1 MTQEMNEHFDMLA
14 AILTDAS
21 LPLPVAYR
29 LLRDML
35 EQLCRSQLADSTLQM
50 TDLSARINHMAA
62 RVGLSMAE
70 QNRLHTIRL
79 TANDLLN
86 GKALIEDKI
95 HRDSYAIP
103 QADAVPNVNPLPN
116 GKIASDGKA
125 ISVGKVASVSKSA
138 SDGKIMSEGKPLRV
152 VSREHLLRDVKS
164 MAFLLRR
171 IFQVDIPS
179 KLYQLLP
186 REDATWIQRPPA
198 ARRVKQMRVSF
209 EYADEQFL
217 YVRPTDCVD
226 EEHDYWQVRYH
237 VPDINQEFDTTC
249 ELLWR
254 HAQLN
259 LLDVDIDA
267 EGVLTP
273 MFIILEPDY
282 LIDISALAE
291 CFREYGHHPANYLFA
306 RLRPQENTK
315 ALLLGNIANLFLDEW
330 VHATDGAPD
339 YLCCMRK
346 AFRMYA
352 LELTSCPDLQD
363 PQVERQFFADCKEH
377 FLHIGQT
384 VSHTFREAGIDL
396 DKSKAILEPSYI
408 CEALGLQGRLD
419 YMQSSMEAFIEM
431 KSGKAD
437 EYALRG
443 RVEPKENHRVQMTLY
458 QAVLEYSMGMDHRL
472 VKPYLLYTR
481 YPLLYPARPSWALL
495 RRVMDLRNRIVEREY
510 GVQLRNSA
518 SYTAEVL
525 SDICP
530 TVMNEKQ
537 LSGTFWTRYILPSIS
552 EFSQRLSVLN
562 EVEKAYFYTLYNFIT
577 KELYTAKSGD
587 CGHEG
592 CFGAASLWRSTLQ
605 EKEEAGEILHSL
617 TLVSNEAADEENPF
631 VILQY
636 LSPVERT
643 GSSHQVDHFQSVGS
657 PLSADSSRL
666 AADSQSV
673 GSPLSAGDPKAIPNF
688 RPGDAVLLYERN
700 TPEDN
705 VTRRMVVKANIEEI
719 SVEVKP
725 LDVAASQNLSSNAT
739 SENLSSTAT
748 SENLLSA
755 VAPEHA
761 LNPAGEVREKSE
773 QYVEVMTLRLRL
785 RASQQNPMVFP
796 PDSHY
801 AIEQDATMDSSF
813 RSMYQ
818 SLSLFLTAPAAR
830 RNWLLGKSP
839 SRFDTSY
846 DEAIASTTDDFERIA
861 LKAESAQDCFLLVG
875 PPGTGKTSRALKRMV
890 ERFLAKGYRL
900 LLLSYTNRAVD
911 EMCKSLSTITPAV
924 DYIRIGSEL
933 SCEEPWRPHL
943 LKHQLSTC
951 NNRREVA
958 ARLQR
963 CPVFVGT
970 VASLS
975 TKNDLF
981 RLLRF
986 DVAIVDE
993 ATQIL
998 EPQLLGL
1005 LCACDSN
1012 GGVAIGK
1019 FVLIGD
1025 HKQLPAVVLQHESQ
1039 SEVVDESLQAIGMYN
1054 LKDSLFE
1061 RLYRHLKLHPEQM
1074 ARGVDMLCR
1083 QGRMNPIVADFPN
1096 KAFYEGRLQPVG
1108 LEHQKG
1114 QLQLAAPLA
1123 NSALAPLLVKRVA
1136 FIASRPEPYTSS
1148 CKVNHD
1154 EASIVARIAEA
1165 IYYQYLYTDGFDES
1179 HTLGIIAPYRSQVA
1193 LIRAALERLGI
1204 EPLRH
1209 VMVDTVER
1217 YQGSERDVIIYS
1229 FCVNRL
1235 HQLQFLS
1242 NLSQEDGVLIDRK
1255 LNVALTRSRK
1265 QLFLTGVPHLLAQ
1278 NPIFNALL
1286 QATEKVTYS
1295 PKAR

>member
-1 MTQEMNEHFDMLA
+1 MTQEINEYFDMLA

-21 LPLPVAYR
+21 LPLPAAYR

-35 EQLCRSQLADSTLQM
+35 EQLCRSQLSNSSLQM

-86 GKALIEDKI
+86 GKAVIEGEVC
-95 HRDSYAIP
+95 P
-103 QADAVPNVNPLPN
+103 E
-116 GKIASDGKA
+116 GKI
-125 ISVGKVASVSKSA
+125 
-138 SDGKIMSEGKPLRV
+138 LRV

-725 LDVAASQNLSSNAT
+725 LDVAASQNLSSSAT

-846 DEAIASTTDDFERIA
+846 DEAIASATDDFERIA

-1083 QGRMNPIVADFPN
+1083 QGRMNPVVADFPN

-1108 LEHQKG
+1108 LEHQQG

-1123 NSALAPLLVKRVA
+1123 NTALAPLLVKRVA

-1154 EASIVARIAEA
+1154 EASIVSRIAEA

>member
-1 MTQEMNEHFDMLA
+1 MTQEINEYFDMLA

-21 LPLPVAYR
+21 FPLPAAYR

-35 EQLCRSQLADSTLQM
+35 EQLCRSQLSDSSLQM

-86 GKALIEDKI
+86 GKAVIEGEVC
-95 HRDSYAIP
+95 P
-103 QADAVPNVNPLPN
+103 
-116 GKIASDGKA
+116 
-125 ISVGKVASVSKSA
+125 
-138 SDGKIMSEGKPLRV
+138 EGKTLRV
-152 VSREHLLRDVKS
+152 VRREHLLRDAKS
-164 MAFLLRR
+164 MAFLMRR
-171 IFQVDIPS
+171 LFQVDIPS

-330 VHATDGAPD
+330 VHATDGDPE

-363 PQVERQFFADCKEH
+363 PQVERQFFVDCKEH

-396 DKSKAILEPSYI
+396 DKHKAILEPSYI

-458 QAVLEYSMGMDHRL
+458 QAVLEYSMGMDHRS

-518 SYTAEVL
+518 SYTSEVL

-552 EFSQRLSVLN
+552 EFSQRLSALN

-617 TLVSNEAADEENPF
+617 TLVSNEAANEESPF
-631 VILQY
+631 VILQRF
-636 LSPVERT
+636 SPVEQT
-643 GSSHQVDHFQSVGS
+643 DSSCETNSSGSSPF
-657 PLSADSSRL
+657 AD
-666 AADSQSV
+666 A
-673 GSPLSAGDPKAIPNF
+673 PKAIPNF

-700 TPEDN
+700 TPDDN
-705 VTRRMVVKANIEEI
+705 VTRRMVVKANIEEM

-725 LDVAASQNLSSNAT
+725 LDAVA
-739 SENLSSTAT
+739 SENLSRAVA
-748 SENLLSA
+748 SENLSRNVASENLSGA
-755 VAPEHA
+755 VVSENLSGIVASDHSFELA
-761 LNPAGEVREKSE
+761 DREGEKPE

-830 RNWLLGKSP
+830 RDWLLGKSS

-846 DEAIASTTDDFERIA
+846 DEAIAAATDDFERIA

-890 ERFLAKGYRL
+890 ERFLAKGQRL

-943 LKHQLSTC
+943 LKHQLATC

-958 ARLQR
+958 SRLQH

-975 TKNDLF
+975 TKSDLF

-1005 LCACDSN
+1005 LCACDSE
-1012 GGVAIGK
+1012 GGTAIGK

-1025 HKQLPAVVLQHESQ
+1025 HKQLPAVVLQHEHQ

-1108 LEHQKG
+1108 LEHQRG
-1114 QLQLAAPLA
+1114 ELQLAAPLA

-1165 IYYQYLYTDGFDES
+1165 IYYQYFYTEGFDES

-1242 NLSQEDGVLIDRK
+1242 NLSHEDGVLIDRK

-1265 QLFLTGVPHLLAQ
+1265 QLFLTGVPQLLAQ